1 MITRLRAVWLLAI
14 LVFVVPVF
22 AQRKSK
28 EPAGPRAVAVI
39 EWTAQGMRLVPVS
52 LMIDGKFYDATL
64 YRANP
69 VPMAVEQE
77 TVYEV
82 QKAGDVTGD
91 FTVTTPAQLPNGAWI
106 GQGTFVSEEQR
117 RKKEEERNKDTG
129 PVLKRP
135 GSGSSQAENP
145 QDDRPVLRRGSPK
158 SDTSSTS
165 PAPPQNTPAAQQ
177 PEPSAQGAAQQTATA
192 TPPPTPE
199 LHETE
204 NAPDRPVLKR
214 GKPAEEQAQS
224 LGKDTLP
231 HKVPPKPPAG
241 ISKMQVAVSDA
252 STNDTHPYVWKW
264 ANHDEEVKFKDEAQ
278 KMALALVTGY
288 AKQNN
293 RPVPGKV
300 EVTGFSAFDLAYNNE
315 PQVVLTAK
323 VLPAAAAPAR
333 RATAKSAAASPAAPS
348 GFEYYVTL
356 VATQDIYGQL
366 QKMFSAI
373 SDNKHLDAF
382 PRFELIDAVDADG
395 DKNGDLLFRRI
406 SDLSSAFVLYKVI
419 GTRVEELI
427 RVPEPKETSAGS

>member
-1 MITRLRAVWLLAI
+1 
-14 LVFVVPVF
+14 
-22 AQRKSK
+22 
-28 EPAGPRAVAVI
+28 
-39 EWTAQGMRLVPVS
+39 MRLVPIS
-52 LMIDGKFYDATL
+52 LMIDGKYYDATL

-82 QKAGDVTGD
+82 QKAGDAIGD

-106 GQGTFVSEEQR
+106 GEGHYVSEEER
-117 RKKEEERNKDTG
+117 RKKEEEHTQPTG

-135 GSGSSQAENP
+135 GAGSHAEDSV
-145 QDDRPVLRRGSPK
+145 DDRPVLRRGTPK
-158 SDTSSTS
+158 SDTPTPPPQTT
-165 PAPPQNTPAAQQ
+165 PAPPAQGGAQQ
-177 PEPSAQGAAQQTATA
+177 VAIPPA
-192 TPPPTPE
+192 PPTPE

-214 GKPAEEQAQS
+214 GKPAEEQAQT
-224 LGKDTLP
+224 LGKDTLA

-241 ISKMQVAVSDA
+241 ITRMQVAVSDA
-252 STNDTHPYVWKW
+252 SANETHPYTWKW
-264 ANHDEEVKFKDEAQ
+264 ANHDEEVKFREEAQ
-278 KMALALVTGY
+278 KMALALVTAY

-293 RPVPGKV
+293 GPVPGKI
-300 EVTGFSAFDLAYNNE
+300 EVTGFAAFDLAYNNE
-315 PQVVLTAK
+315 PQVVLTAR
-323 VLPAAAAPAR
+323 VLPGTAAVVHRANARAATPA
-333 RATAKSAAASPAAPS
+333 PVGAPS

-356 VATQDIYGQL
+356 VATQDIYGQM

-382 PRFELIDAVDADG
+382 PRFELIDAVDANG

-406 SDLSSAFVLYKVI
+406 TDLSSSFVLYQVI

-427 RVPEPKETSAGS
+427 SVPEPKETSAGS

>member
-1 MITRLRAVWLLAI
+1 MITRPPAVWLVAVLLFIA
-14 LVFVVPVF
+14 PAF
-22 AQRKSK
+22 AQRKTK
-28 EPAGPRAVAVI
+28 EPAGPRAVAVL
-39 EWTAQGMRLVPVS
+39 EWTAQGLRLVPIS
-52 LMIDGKFYDATL
+52 LMIDGKYYDATL

-69 VPMAVEQE
+69 VPMSVEQE

-82 QKAGDVTGD
+82 QKAGDAIGD
-91 FTVTTPAQLPNGAWI
+91 FTITTPAQLPNGAWI
-106 GQGTFVSEEQR
+106 GQGNYVSEEER
-117 RKKEEERNKDTG
+117 RKKEEERNQPAQ
-129 PVLKRP
+129 PVLKKP
-135 GSGSSQAENP
+135 ADP

-158 SDTSSTS
+158 SDTASA
-165 PAPPQNTPAAQQ
+165 PAPQPQQPPSPSQGGAQPAAI
-177 PEPSAQGAAQQTATA
+177 PL
-192 TPPPTPE
+192 PPPTPE
-199 LHETE
+199 PHDTD

-214 GKPAEEQAQS
+214 GKPAEEQAQN

-231 HKVPPKPPAG
+231 HKVPPKPPSG

-252 STNDTHPYVWKW
+252 NANETHPYTWKW
-264 ANHDEEVKFKDEAQ
+264 ANHDEESKFKEEAQ
-278 KMALALVTGY
+278 KMALALVTAY

-293 RPVPGKV
+293 GPVPGKV

-323 VLPAAAAPAR
+323 VLPGVPAPAR
-333 RATAKSAAASPAAPS
+333 RTSAKTAAPTPAVPG
-348 GFEYYVTL
+348 GFEYFVTL

-382 PRFELIDAVDADG
+382 PRFELVDAVDANG

-406 SDLSSAFVLYKVI
+406 TDISSSFVLYEVI

-427 RVPEPKETSAGS
+427 SVPEPKETAAGS

>member
-1 MITRLRAVWLLAI
+1 MKMITRLPAVWLAAVL
-14 LVFVVPVF
+14 LFVAPVF
-22 AQRKSK
+22 AQRKTK
-28 EPAGPRAVAVI
+28 EPVGPRAIGVL
-39 EWTAQGMRLVPVS
+39 EWTSQGMRLVPVS
-52 LMIDGKFYDATL
+52 LMIDGKYYDATL

-82 QKAGDVTGD
+82 QKAGDAIGD

-106 GQGTFVSEEQR
+106 GQGNYVSEEER
-117 RKKEEERNKDTG
+117 RKKEEAQNQPSG

-135 GSGSSQAENP
+135 GSGASHTEDSA
-145 QDDRPVLRRGSPK
+145 DDRPVLRRGAPK
-158 SDTSSTS
+158 SETPSASTPPPQSTPSPQQSAPTSQGGAQ
-165 PAPPQNTPAAQQ
+165 PAAAPP
-177 PEPSAQGAAQQTATA
+177 
-192 TPPPTPE
+192 PPPTPE
-199 LHETE
+199 LHDAD
-204 NAPDRPVLKR
+204 NAPGRPILKR

-224 LGKDTLP
+224 LGKETLA

-252 STNDTHPYVWKW
+252 STNEAHPYTWKW
-264 ANHDEEVKFKDEAQ
+264 ASHDEEVKFKDEAQ
-278 KMALALVTGY
+278 KMALALVAAY

-293 RPVPGKV
+293 GPLPGKV
-300 EVTGFSAFDLAYNNE
+300 ELTGFSAFDLAYNNE

-323 VLPAAAAPAR
+323 VLPGVPAPAR
-333 RATAKSAAASPAAPS
+333 KTAGKPAAPVAGAPS

-356 VATQDIYGQL
+356 VATQDIYGQM

-382 PRFELIDAVDADG
+382 PRFELVDAVDADG

-406 SDLSSAFVLYKVI
+406 SDISSAFVLYKVI
-419 GTRVEELI
+419 GTRVEEI
-427 RVPEPKETSAGS
+427 ISVPEPKETGS